1 MNRLARIA
9 LAACA
14 VLATCGARFVGAAP
28 PTPRPITPPLEPDTV
43 LVRYADALAGVK
55 RPPAVSFDFWI
66 EQLGLHNIEQV
77 HRVYRSGT
85 SERDETL
92 SIDGY
97 PLRTPEVR
105 ILLNRRYPYDIT
117 AVAPKLDAYVFTLV
131 NTLRSGNHYTYTF
144 ATKPRAP
151 RSFTVSQVTID
162 GETFLPSTV
171 RFSVRGGNARGD
183 GRLRYGKAGRYWVVS
198 DATVAAR
205 LADGKPAH
213 ERIVWVAL
221 PLSDDPAD
229 GHVPRVAS
237 GGDSACAERGPLS

>member
-1 MNRLARIA
+1 MSRLARIV
-9 LAACA
+9 LAACT
-14 VLATCGARFVGAAP
+14 VLATGGARFGGGAF
-28 PTPRPITPPLEPDTV
+28 PTPRPIAPPLEPDTV

-66 EQLGLHNIEQV
+66 EQLGLRNIEQL

-105 ILLNRRYPYDIT
+105 ILLNRGYRYDIT
-117 AVAPKLDAYVFTLV
+117 AVAPRLDEYVFALV
-131 NTLRSGNHYTYTF
+131 NTLRSGNHYAYTF
-144 ATKPRAP
+144 ATEPRAP
-151 RSFTVSQVTID
+151 RPFVVSGVTID

-171 RFSVRGGNARGD
+171 RFSVTGGNARGD

-198 DATVAAR
+198 DATVAVR
-205 LADGKPAH
+205 LADGKPAR
-213 ERIVWVAL
+213 ERIVWSHYRFPTTL
-221 PLSDDPAD
+221 PTATFRESHPAATRPAP
-229 GHVPRVAS
+229 GEAP
-237 GGDSACAERGPLS
+237 